1 MDERTEPIVETPLA
15 RVGSGGMRGYLVD
28 LVIITV
34 GVLIALSLEG
44 VRQWRSDRA
53 LVREA
58 EATLQLE
65 IAENRREIDR
75 VLADDEE
82 RQAALD
88 QALRFIEE
96 LLADGSTEVTEL
108 DLGFSL
114 AELSSASW
122 ITAER
127 MGAIAHM
134 DYDRVRALSR
144 VYESQDLFVEQQRQS
159 LGRLSA
165 ALAIMSTSD
174 DPTRLEPN
182 DLRAFRAEVL
192 GLRAELFIQAQLA
205 ERARTLYAEILS
217 PTAITAER

>member
-1 MDERTEPIVETPLA
+1 VDESTDPVATTPVP
-15 RVGSGGMRGYLVD
+15 VGPGRMRGYLVD
-28 LVIITV
+28 LVVITA

-44 VRQWRSDRA
+44 VRQWMSDRA

-58 EATLQLE
+58 EATLMLE
-65 IAENRREIDR
+65 IAENRRELDR
-75 VLADDEE
+75 VSAGDSA

-96 LLADGSTEVTEL
+96 LLADGSTQVTEL

-114 AELSSASW
+114 AEVSSASW
-122 ITAER
+122 TTAER

-144 VYESQDLFVEQQRQS
+144 VYEAQDLFVEQQRQS
-159 LGRLSA
+159 LARLSA
-165 ALAIMSTSD
+165 ALAVMSTSD
-174 DPTRLEPN
+174 DPTRLEPD

-192 GLRAELFIQAQLA
+192 GLRAELFIRGQLA
-205 ERARTLYAEILS
+205 ERARTLYGEILGT
-217 PTAITAER
+217 TALTAGR